1 MLHTFSVEYIVA
13 ELTLMPDSVVVP
25 IEDASAIHLIVLPV
39 THIILA
45 IDLPIQTTAPLLVSE
60 GIEAIAHKHISRCI
74 MQSIVHGNTHGIDHT
89 QVISSVVIE
98 KHTLFGAFGYYQ
110 CIVVSSRKHH
120 LSQIV

>member
-60 GIEAIAHKHISRCI
+60 GIEAIAHKPASSSKSIPSLVRLDIIS
-74 MQSIVHGNTHGIDHT
+74 VLLLVAGNI
-89 QVISSVVIE
+89 I
-98 KHTLFGAFGYYQ
+98 
-110 CIVVSSRKHH
+110 
-120 LSQIV
+120 